1 MTTESA
7 RIDLAALFRIEIQG
21 IPVASPPLESE
32 GGPMADI
39 GTRTDWVIEE
49 EYWREN
55 YQDRPYVTPD
65 RDFGYYSPG
74 YRFGYDA
81 TERYPNKSWNDVE
94 SDLRRDWARYE
105 HRGQSTWEQMK
116 SAVKD
121 AWDRMTGNR

>member
-1 MTTESA
+1 MAEVRERRDWPTEE
-7 RIDLAALFRIEIQG
+7 L
-21 IPVASPPLESE
+21 
-32 GGPMADI
+32 
-39 GTRTDWVIEE
+39 
-49 EYWREN
+49 YWRDN
-55 YQDRPYVTPD
+55 YKRRPYVGSGQDYASYGPA
-65 RDFGYYSPG
+65 

-81 TERYPNKSWNDVE
+81 TERYPSKSWNDVE